1 MKHIDEKPVPFAI
14 SGWYTTI
21 AAIFLFLFCACETYG
36 LYQDYDALNVTES
49 EKHFNWIMLIVYT
62 VLGIGVP
69 LALTAGNTTLQTN
82 KSMVLTFMGKY
93 VGTLKS
99 PGYYAIPFWWRTYSE
114 RDLSIKTI
122 RVTGITVNKKGE
134 NPIIIGCDIFCYEVN
149 TAIATFNIQNL
160 DDYLQSKAEVAL
172 RSFAM
177 QHLVDG
183 KNDEVSLRGS
193 AEKIIEEL
201 QKEISAEYKN
211 AGYKVD
217 KATLTTLSF
226 APEIAGMMLQ
236 RQQAKAMVEAR
247 GPIAKGAILII
258 QETLRQL
265 EEKNVATFNDEQK
278 QALVAG
284 LLISLYSSHSV
295 HRF

>member
-1 MKHIDEKPVPFAI
+1 
-14 SGWYTTI
+14 
-21 AAIFLFLFCACETYG
+21 
-36 LYQDYDALNVTES
+36 
-49 EKHFNWIMLIVYT
+49 
-62 VLGIGVP
+62 
-69 LALTAGNTTLQTN
+69 
-82 KSMVLTFMGKY
+82 
-93 VGTLKS
+93 
-99 PGYYAIPFWWRTYSE
+99 
-114 RDLSIKTI
+114 
-122 RVTGITVNKKGE
+122 
-134 NPIIIGCDIFCYEVN
+134 
-149 TAIATFNIQNL
+149 
-160 DDYLQSKAEVAL
+160 
-172 RSFAM
+172 M